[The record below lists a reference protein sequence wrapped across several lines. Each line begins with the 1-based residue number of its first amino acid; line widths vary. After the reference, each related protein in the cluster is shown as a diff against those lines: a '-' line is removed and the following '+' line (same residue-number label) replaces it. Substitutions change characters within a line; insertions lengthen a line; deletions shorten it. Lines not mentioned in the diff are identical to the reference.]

1 MLVLLEDG
9 GCPVAATAHLWDRL
23 LARWHAFRLDHDLAG
38 GATPD
43 ATLALALRAQALIQ
57 DAGPARSRPQRALH
71 AGHVRAAA
79 PAGRPQVP
87 VCRDRVRA
95 CSAEFEELIR
105 CLLAPWPVPPQG
117 VAKTRLLLTD
127 ASGPL
132 YRRATPDDLSF
143 RVRDA
148 ADALTAV

>member
-9 GCPVAATAHLWDRL
+9 GCPVAATAHLWDRM
-23 LARWHAFRLDHDLAG
+23 LARWQAFRLDHDLAD

-43 ATLALALRAQALIQ
+43 ASLALALRAQALIRV
-57 DAGPARSRPQRALH
+57 PARRGLARSVR
-71 AGHVRAAA
+71 HVLTTSAQ
-79 PAGRPQVP
+79 PPWPGRPQVS

-127 ASGPL
+127 AASPL
-132 YRRATPDDLSF
+132 YRRASPDDL
-143 RVRDA
+143 RVRIRDA
-148 ADALTAV
+148 ADALTTI

>member
-57 DAGPARSRPQRALH
+57 VPARRGLARSVRYMLATSAQPPRP
-71 AGHVRAAA
+71 
-79 PAGRPQVP
+79 GRPQVP

-105 CLLAPWPVPPQG
+105 CLLAPGPVPPRG

>member
-1 MLVLLEDG
+1 M
-9 GCPVAATAHLWDRL
+9 
-23 LARWHAFRLDHDLAG
+23 
-38 GATPD
+38 
-43 ATLALALRAQALIQ
+43 
-57 DAGPARSRPQRALH
+57 PARARARPPR
-71 AGHVRAAA
+71 
-79 PAGRPQVP
+79 
-87 VCRDRVRA
+87 
-95 CSAEFEELIR
+95 
-105 CLLAPWPVPPQG
+105 G

>member
-9 GCPVAATAHLWDRL
+9 DCPVAATAHFWDRL
-23 LARWHAFRLDHDLAG
+23 LARWHAFRLDHDLAD

-43 ATLALALRAQALIQ
+43 ATLALALRAQALIRM
-57 DAGPARSRPQRALH
+57 PARRGLARSVRHMLAMSARP
-71 AGHVRAAA
+71 
-79 PAGRPQVP
+79 PWPGRPQVP

-117 VAKTRLLLTD
+117 VAKARLLLTD
-127 ASGPL
+127 SAGPL
-132 YRRATPDDLSF
+132 YRRATPDDL
-143 RVRDA
+143 RYRIRDA
-148 ADALTAV
+148 ADALTAL